1 MHMHLAKKLKSKWFE
16 AENPMHYLD
25 IQGEKYCAGGL
36 CEIVLFSIL
45 TMKPSWQIHA
55 IARYLV
61 MCLFKFSGMGE
72 AAPQCKRVF
81 HLNLTSVYEKAEP
94 LSWFIAPE

>member
-1 MHMHLAKKLKSKWFE
+1 MHMLTKKKSKWLE

-25 IQGEKYCAGGL
+25 IQGEKYRAGGL
-36 CEIVLFSIL
+36 CNRVLSSIL
-45 TMKPSWQIHA
+45 TMKPSWQIQA

-72 AAPQCKRVF
+72 AAPRCKKVF
-81 HLNLTSVYEKAEP
+81 HLNLTSVREKAEP
-94 LSWFIAPE
+94 LSAFITPE